1 MPKIELINIKKR
13 QKLHSNEGGMF
24 VVAKGALNNKK
35 DTMSMKMRWQP
46 LVKNSGKKSLQN
58 QKVNTGKII

>member
-1 MPKIELINIKKR
+1 
-13 QKLHSNEGGMF
+13 MF